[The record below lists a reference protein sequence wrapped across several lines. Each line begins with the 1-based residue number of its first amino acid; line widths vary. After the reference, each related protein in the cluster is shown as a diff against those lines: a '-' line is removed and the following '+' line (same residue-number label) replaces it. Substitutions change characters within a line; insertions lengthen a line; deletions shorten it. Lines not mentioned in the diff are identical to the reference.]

1 MKLIGEN
8 EIQMKADTGEMW
20 FKSYKGHC
28 TNLKFEKSKIEKGK
42 EEMGNT
48 INSRVL
54 GVCN

>member
-8 EIQMKADTGEMW
+8 EIQMKADAGEMW

-28 TNLKFEKSKIEKGK
+28 TNLKFEKLKIEEGK